1 MWGSCNRARKLG
13 YLTVPKYKSGVTVQ
27 DSKSENLLQMSDAN
41 SAGEIKIFSSYTET
55 TYCVYKFV

>member
-41 SAGEIKIFSSYTET
+41 SAGEIKIFS
-55 TYCVYKFV
+55 